1 MNKLLAAFFITL
13 LALPNAALA
22 VPFDSE
28 LPGNPADQKAAAL
41 NNTANQISALTET
54 ANVLNCSQDGN
65 FGGALSNAIGVGLQK
80 GIPGLINKIGGGFI
94 GDLAAKAGPFS
105 GLVNTLGKIG
115 LDKLSSAALDIVG
128 SIFPDAASVAAGAA
142 GQAVGAALGVAGI
155 PGVGGGKVPVI
166 DDAAIA
172 VQKSI
177 DSSGK
182 NIDKSTAT
190 LTYKE
195 CVIDPTEARLKNAVL
210 STLTSSLGNWVTNGF
225 EGGPSFATALQGL
238 AKDASAAILERV
250 EDEVL
255 SGICSPLKQEVQ
267 QAVLTQYQY
276 TVNVGEKVQCKDK
289 GQLQQRIAGEWD
301 NGGGWS
307 SFYENIFSNEGLT
320 TYLKAQDAAT
330 DAISSGKA
338 ELFTNLNYGNG
349 SFPVQDCTD
358 SASIPVQG
366 GVCINGKVTVPAK
379 YVSELGK
386 KVYVDLPQDQL
397 MNADEIGEIVDSLM
411 AGLTQTVFQSIDGL
425 FSASK
430 KQKTTSGSSVSYLD
444 QVGGVDGGGSYLDTL
459 ADTASGGSLDAARS
473 ALLNDMR
480 GVESIEKD
488 YQDILNDIIDNLS
501 DTKKNYTDVVACYQ
515 KLTTSISGS
524 ISTATAGDRMNQASS
539 TVAQLITPQI
549 KSFQQQLSF
558 SEDATDELDLLM
570 SEAESVQTIADLNAV
585 AASYQSLI
593 TRGAVHTSTD
603 LTFLQNDLAAG
614 AVALKALN
622 TDAKDKLREC
632 RQY

>member
-1 MNKLLAAFFITL
+1 MNKFLATLFIAL
-13 LALPNAALA
+13 LALPNIALA
-22 VPFDSE
+22 VPFADE
-28 LPGNPADQKAAAL
+28 LAGNPADQKAAAL

-65 FGGALSNAIGVGLQK
+65 FGGSLANAIGVGLQR

-94 GDLAAKAGPFS
+94 GDLASKAGPFS
-105 GLVNTLGKIG
+105 GLVNTLGRIG
-115 LDKLSSAALDIVG
+115 LDKLSNAALGIVG
-128 SIFPDAASVAAGAA
+128 QIFPDAAQVAAGAA

-195 CVIDPTEARLKNAVL
+195 CVIDPTEARLKNALL
-210 STLTSSLGNWVTNGF
+210 STVTSSLGDWVANGF
-225 EGGPSFATALQGL
+225 EGGPSFATDLQGL
-238 AKDASAAILERV
+238 ARDASDAILERV
-250 EDEVL
+250 QDEVL
-255 SGICSPLKQEVQ
+255 SGICTPLKQEVQ

-276 TVNVGEKVQCKDK
+276 TVDVGKKVQCTD
-289 GQLQQRIAGEWD
+289 GGSNLQQKIEGDW
-301 NGGGWS
+301 NGGGGWAG
-307 SFYENIFSNEGLT
+307 FYEGIFKNDGIN
-320 TYLKAQDAAT
+320 TYLKAQDVANA
-330 DAISSGKA
+330 AISSGQA
-338 ELFTNLNYGNG
+338 ELFKNLDYGNG
-349 SFPVQDCTD
+349 SFPVKDCTD
-358 SASIPVQG
+358 DASIPVQG
-366 GVCINGKVTVPAK
+366 GVCIGGKVTIPAK

-397 MNADEIGEIVDSLM
+397 LNADEMGEIIDALM
-411 AGLTQTVFQSIDGL
+411 AGLTQTVFQSIDGI
-425 FSASK
+425 FSVTK
-430 KQKTTSGSSVSYLD
+430 KQKTSSGSSVSYLD
-444 QVGGVDGGGSYLDTL
+444 QVGGVDGGSYLDTL
-459 ADTASGGSLDAARS
+459 ADTASGGSLDTARS

-480 GVESIEKD
+480 GVKSIEKD
-488 YQDILNDIIDNLS
+488 YQDVLNDIIGNLN
-501 DTKKNYTDVVACYQ
+501 DTKKNYNDVVVCYQ

-524 ISTATAGDRMNQASS
+524 ISTATAGERMNQASS

-549 KSFQQQLSF
+549 KSFEQQLSF
-558 SEDATDELDLLM
+558 SEDASDELDLLI
-570 SEAESVQTIADLNAV
+570 SEAESVQTIADLNSV
-585 AASYQSLI
+585 SASYQSLI

-603 LTFLQNDLAAG
+603 LTFLQNDYAAG